1 MWNTLKALH
10 LIVSYTQVTKLP
22 PFCGPGPT
30 QGAIDIMLMYD
41 MLMTEVC

>member
-10 LIVSYTQVTKLP
+10 LIVSCTQVVKLP
-22 PFCGPGPT
+22 PICGPGPT
-30 QGAIDIMLMYD
+30 PGPIDVMLMYD